1 VFLIE
6 IKEFKEFEERSQNPE
21 SRSQEVHGAIH
32 VWRGAALTLAPR
44 PDGISPWYVLRLG
57 NVKAGGSREL
67 RSAMP

>member
-32 VWRGAALTLAPR
+32 VWRGAALTLAQDLTVFR
-44 PDGISPWYVLRLG
+44 PGTCCDW
-57 NVKAGGSREL
+57 ET
-67 RSAMP
+67 